1 VGHNS
6 AGEGSD
12 GHETQHLAPLYGR
25 DYVLLNVVNFLYSLY
40 SVIFIFLPAYMYHLG
55 IREGAIGV
63 LMATG
68 TLVSV
73 VLKPGLGMVVGRGAR
88 RAFLSLGAFLA
99 AASTVPWLFV
109 TVPGA
114 HLFAIRVAQGAS
126 FSIFTAA
133 SYAYIAASAPP
144 ERRAE
149 ALGIFGLSFFLPV
162 SVGGWIGEWVIGRA
176 GFQGL
181 FAAGIGVA
189 FLAALFPLGMRE
201 PSARER
207 PSIASLKVFLSRA
220 FLVPNTAGYLF
231 GVAYGSI
238 FTFLPVYLVVRGS
251 ESIGAFVFFYA
262 LSVIGT
268 RTLGRKMLDRLPRE
282 WVSLCALILMGVGNL
297 LIPAVPGGV
306 GIVLV
311 GAAAGAGHGLLF
323 PALSALVLDRVREG
337 SCAMAMA
344 MFTAAFDMG
353 LVTGAAAFGFVAERF
368 GYETMFVTAAAVV
381 GAGTAAFFVLDP
393 AFRKA
398 ARPEPAP

>member
-1 VGHNS
+1 MASPSH
-6 AGEGSD
+6 
-12 GHETQHLAPLYGR
+12 PLYGR

-40 SVIFIFLPAYMYHLG
+40 SVIFIFLPAYMYRLG
-55 IREGAIGV
+55 IREGEIGV

-68 TLVSV
+68 ALVSV

-88 RAFLSLGAFLA
+88 RTFLSLGAFLA
-99 AASTVPWLFV
+99 AASTVPWIFV

-114 HLFAIRVAQGAS
+114 HLFLIRVAQGAS

-144 ERRAE
+144 ARRAE

-181 FAAGIGVA
+181 FAAGIGIA
-189 FLAALFPLGMRE
+189 FLAALFPIGMRE

-207 PSIASLKVFLSRA
+207 PSLASMKVYLSRP

-251 ESIGAFVFFYA
+251 GSIGAFVFIYA

-282 WVSLCALILMGVGNL
+282 WVSLWALVLMGAGNL
-297 LIPAVPGGV
+297 LIPAVPGEV

-323 PALSALVLDRVREG
+323 PALSALVLDRVDGE
-337 SCAMAMA
+337 SVAVAMA

-368 GYETMFVTAAAVV
+368 GYEVMFVSAAAAV
-381 GAGTAAFFVLDP
+381 GAGTAVFFALDP
-393 AFRKA
+393 AFRKG

>member
-1 VGHNS
+1 MAS
-6 AGEGSD
+6 PS
-12 GHETQHLAPLYGR
+12 APLYDR

-40 SVIFIFLPAYMYHLG
+40 SVIYIFLPAYMYRLG

-109 TVPGA
+109 TAPGA
-114 HLFAIRVAQGAS
+114 HLFVIRAAQGAS

-144 ERRAE
+144 ARRAE

-162 SVGGWIGEWVIGRA
+162 SVGGWLGEWVIGRA
-176 GFQGL
+176 GFHGL
-181 FAAGIGVA
+181 FAGGIGVA

-207 PSIASLKVFLSRA
+207 PSIASLKAFLSRP

-231 GVAYGSI
+231 GMAYGSI
-238 FTFLPVYLVVRGS
+238 FTFLPVYLVVRRSGS
-251 ESIGAFVFFYA
+251 LGAFVFVYA
-262 LSVIGT
+262 LTVIAT
-268 RTLGRKMLDRLPRE
+268 RTLGRRLLDRLPRE
-282 WVSLCALILMGVGNL
+282 WVSLCALLMLCAGNL
-297 LIPAVPGGV
+297 LIPAVDGELGLA
-306 GIVLV
+306 LV
-311 GAAAGAGHGLLF
+311 GAASGAGHGLLF
-323 PALSALVLDRVREG
+323 PALSALVLDRVKEDTG
-337 SCAMAMA
+337 GMAMTMA
-344 MFTAAFDMG
+344 MFTASFDMG
-353 LVTGAAAFGFVAERF
+353 LVTGAGAFGFVAEHF
-368 GYETMFVTAAAVV
+368 GYPAMFVAAAAVV
-381 GAGTAAFFVLDP
+381 GAGTAAFFFLDP
-393 AFRKA
+393 AFRKGG
-398 ARPEPAP
+398 RPVPSP

>member
-1 VGHNS
+1 MAS
-6 AGEGSD
+6 PSS
-12 GHETQHLAPLYGR
+12 PLYGR

-99 AASTVPWLFV
+99 AASTAPWLFV
-109 TVPGA
+109 TVPGT
-114 HLFAIRVAQGAS
+114 HLFVIRVAQGAS

-144 ERRAE
+144 ARRAE

-162 SVGGWIGEWVIGRA
+162 SVGGWLGEWVIGRA

-207 PSIASLKVFLSRA
+207 PSIASLKVFLSRS

-251 ESIGAFVFFYA
+251 ESLGAFVFVYA

-268 RTLGRKMLDRLPRE
+268 RTVGRKMLDRLPRE
-282 WVSLCALILMGVGNL
+282 WVSLCALVLMGAGNL
-297 LIPAVPGGV
+297 LIPAVPGEV

-323 PALSALVLDRVREG
+323 PALSALVLDRVGEG

-368 GYETMFVTAAAVV
+368 GYAAMFVTAAAVV
-381 GAGTAAFFVLDP
+381 GAGTAAFFFLDP

-398 ARPEPAP
+398 ARPAPAP

>member
-1 VGHNS
+1 MADPS
-6 AGEGSD
+6 
-12 GHETQHLAPLYGR
+12 PLYGR

-144 ERRAE
+144 ARRAE

-282 WVSLCALILMGVGNL
+282 WVSLCALVLMGVGNL

-337 SCAMAMA
+337 SAAMAMA

-368 GYETMFVTAAAVV
+368 GYEAMFVTAAAVV
-381 GAGTAAFFVLDP
+381 GAGTAVFFVLDP

-398 ARPEPAP
+398 ARPEPAS

>member
-1 VGHNS
+1 MAS
-6 AGEGSD
+6 PS
-12 GHETQHLAPLYGR
+12 APLYDR
-25 DYVLLNVVNFLYSLY
+25 DYILLNVVNFLYSLY
-40 SVIFIFLPAYMYHLG
+40 SVIYIFLPAYMYRLG

-63 LMATG
+63 LIASG

-109 TVPGA
+109 TAPGT
-114 HLFAIRVAQGAS
+114 HLFIIRVAQGAS
-126 FSIFTAA
+126 FSVFTAA

-207 PSIASLKVFLSRA
+207 PSIASLKVYLSRP
-220 FLVPNTAGYLF
+220 FLLPNTAGYLF

-251 ESIGAFVFFYA
+251 ESIGAFVFVYA

-282 WVSLCALILMGVGNL
+282 WVSLCALLLMGAGNL
-297 LIPAVPGGV
+297 LIPAFPGKA

-323 PALSALVLDRVREG
+323 PALSALVLDRVGEG
-337 SCAMAMA
+337 SYAMAMA

-353 LVTGAAAFGFVAERF
+353 LVTGAAVFGFVAERF

-381 GAGTAAFFVLDP
+381 GAGTATFFLLDP

>member
-1 VGHNS
+1 MAS
-6 AGEGSD
+6 PS
-12 GHETQHLAPLYGR
+12 PLYGR
-25 DYVLLNVVNFLYSLY
+25 DYILLNVVNFLYSLY
-40 SVIFIFLPAYMYHLG
+40 SVIFIFLPAYMYRLG

-68 TLVSV
+68 ALVSV

-88 RAFLSLGAFLA
+88 RAFLALGAFLA
-99 AASTVPWLFV
+99 GVSTVPWLFV
-109 TVPGA
+109 TGPGV
-114 HLFAIRVAQGAS
+114 HLFLIRVAQGAS
-126 FSIFTAA
+126 FSVFTAA

-144 ERRAE
+144 ARRAE

-162 SVGGWIGEWVIGRA
+162 SVGGWIGEWVIGQA
-176 GFQGL
+176 GYHGL
-181 FAAGIGVA
+181 FAAAIGIA

-207 PSIASLKVFLSRA
+207 PSIASLKVFLSRP
-220 FLVPNTAGYLF
+220 FLLPNTAGYLF

-251 ESIGAFVFFYA
+251 GSIGAFVFVYA

-268 RTLGRKMLDRLPRE
+268 RTLGRKTLDRLPRE
-282 WVSLCALILMGVGNL
+282 WVSLCALILMGAGNL
-297 LIPAVPGGV
+297 LIPLVPGEV

-323 PALSALVLDRVREG
+323 PALSALVLDRVGEG

-353 LVTGAAAFGFVAERF
+353 MVTGAAAFGFVAERF
-368 GYETMFVTAAAVV
+368 GYEAMFVTAAAVV
-381 GAGTAAFFVLDP
+381 GAGTAAFFILDP

-398 ARPEPAP
+398 ARPERAP

>member
-1 VGHNS
+1 MS
-6 AGEGSD
+6 PPS
-12 GHETQHLAPLYGR
+12 APLYGR
-25 DYVLLNVVNFLYSLY
+25 DYVLLNAVNFLYSLY
-40 SVIFIFLPAYMYHLG
+40 SVIFIFLPAYLYRLG
-55 IREGAIGV
+55 IREGEIGM

-73 VLKPGLGMVVGRGAR
+73 ALKPGLGMLVGRGAR

-109 TVPGA
+109 TAPGP

-126 FSIFTAA
+126 FSIFSAA
-133 SYAYIAASAPP
+133 SYAYIASSAPP

-176 GFQGL
+176 GFDGL
-181 FAAGIGVA
+181 FAAGVGIAV
-189 FLAALFPLGMRE
+189 LAALFPLAMRE

-207 PSIASLKVFLSRA
+207 PSIASMKIFLTRPF
-220 FLVPNTAGYLF
+220 FLPNTAGYLF

-251 ESIGAFVFFYA
+251 GSIGAFVFVYA
-262 LSVIGT
+262 LSVIAT
-268 RTLGRKMLDRLPRE
+268 RTLGRRMLDRLPRE
-282 WVSLCALILMGVGNL
+282 WVSLCALVMMGAGNL
-297 LIPAVPGGV
+297 LIPAFPGKV

-311 GAAAGAGHGLLF
+311 GAAAGVGHGLLF
-323 PALSALVLDRVREG
+323 PALSALVLDRVGGG

-381 GAGTAAFFVLDP
+381 GAGTAVFFALDP

-398 ARPEPAP
+398 ARPGPAP

>member
-1 VGHNS
+1 MPS
-6 AGEGSD
+6 PSSS
-12 GHETQHLAPLYGR
+12 LYDR

-55 IREGAIGV
+55 IREGAIGM

-68 TLVSV
+68 ALVSV

-109 TVPGA
+109 TVPGT
-114 HLFAIRVAQGAS
+114 HLFVIRVAQGAS

-144 ERRAE
+144 ARRAE

-176 GFQGL
+176 GFQSL
-181 FAAGIGVA
+181 FAAGAGIA

-207 PSIASLKVFLSRA
+207 PSLASLKVFLSRR
-220 FLVPNTAGYLF
+220 FFVPNTAGYLF

-251 ESIGAFVFFYA
+251 KSLGAFVFVYA

-268 RTLGRKMLDRLPRE
+268 RALGRKMLDQLPRE
-282 WVSLCALILMGVGNL
+282 WVSLCALVMMGAGNL
-297 LIPAVPGGV
+297 LIPAVPGEV
-306 GIVLV
+306 GIVLCLLYTSD
-311 GAAAGAGHGLLF
+311 AA
-323 PALSALVLDRVREG
+323 DE
-337 SCAMAMA
+337 
-344 MFTAAFDMG
+344 
-353 LVTGAAAFGFVAERF
+353 
-368 GYETMFVTAAAVV
+368 
-381 GAGTAAFFVLDP
+381 
-393 AFRKA
+393 
-398 ARPEPAP
+398 

>member
-1 VGHNS
+1 MADHS
-6 AGEGSD
+6 
-12 GHETQHLAPLYGR
+12 TLYDR

-40 SVIFIFLPAYMYHLG
+40 SVIFIFLPAYMYGLG
-55 IREGAIGV
+55 IREGTIGV

-88 RAFLSLGAFLA
+88 RAFLSLGALLA

-109 TVPGA
+109 AAPGA
-114 HLFAIRVAQGAS
+114 HLFVIRVAQGAS

-133 SYAYIAASAPP
+133 SYAYIAACAPP
-144 ERRAE
+144 ARRAE
-149 ALGIFGLSFFLPV
+149 ALGIFGLSFFIPV

-189 FLAALFPLGMRE
+189 LLSAVFPLGMRE
-201 PSARER
+201 PSGRER
-207 PSIASLKVFLSRA
+207 PSFASLKVFLSRP

-251 ESIGAFVFFYA
+251 RSIGAFVFVYA

-268 RTLGRKMLDRLPRE
+268 RTIGRKMLDRLPRE
-282 WVSLCALILMGVGNL
+282 WVTLWSLLLMGVGNL
-297 LIPAVPGGV
+297 LIPAVPGEI

-311 GAAAGAGHGLLF
+311 GAAAGAGHGLVF
-323 PALSALVLDRVREG
+323 PALSALMLDRVGEG
-337 SCAMAMA
+337 SYAMAMA

-353 LVTGAAAFGFVAERF
+353 LVTGAAAFGIVAERF
-368 GYETMFVTAAAVV
+368 GYEVMFVAAAAVV
-381 GAGTAAFFVLDP
+381 GAGTAAFFALDP
-393 AFRKA
+393 AFRKG

>member
-1 VGHNS
+1 MSCDKIASPMASLSH
-6 AGEGSD
+6 
-12 GHETQHLAPLYGR
+12 PLYGR

-40 SVIFIFLPAYMYHLG
+40 SVIFIFLPAYMYRLG
-55 IREGAIGV
+55 IREGEIGV

-68 TLVSV
+68 ALVSV

-88 RAFLSLGAFLA
+88 RTFLSLGAFLA
-99 AASTVPWLFV
+99 AASTAPWLFV
-109 TVPGA
+109 TVPGT
-114 HLFAIRVAQGAS
+114 HLFVIRVAQGAS

-144 ERRAE
+144 ARRAE

-201 PSARER
+201 PTARER
-207 PSIASLKVFLSRA
+207 PSMASLKVFLSRP

-251 ESIGAFVFFYA
+251 ESIGAFVFVYA

-282 WVSLCALILMGVGNL
+282 WVSLCALLLMGAGNL
-297 LIPAVPGGV
+297 LIPAFPGKV

-323 PALSALVLDRVREG
+323 PALAALVLDRVGEG

-393 AFRKA
+393 AFRKG
-398 ARPEPAP
+398 ARSEPAS

>member
-1 VGHNS
+1 MAS
-6 AGEGSD
+6 PSS
-12 GHETQHLAPLYGR
+12 PLYGR
-25 DYVLLNVVNFLYSLY
+25 DYFLLNAANFLYSLY

-55 IREGAIGV
+55 IREGTIGV

-68 TLVSV
+68 ALVSV

-114 HLFAIRVAQGAS
+114 HLFIIRVAQGAS
-126 FSIFTAA
+126 FSVFTAA

-144 ERRAE
+144 ARRAE

-162 SVGGWIGEWVIGRA
+162 SVGGWLGEWVIGRA

-181 FAAGIGVA
+181 FAAGIGIA
-189 FLAALFPLGMRE
+189 FLTALFPLGMRE

-207 PSIASLKVFLSRA
+207 PSIASLIVFLSRP
-220 FLVPNTAGYLF
+220 FLLPNTAGYLF

-251 ESIGAFVFFYA
+251 ESLGAFVFVYA
-262 LSVIGT
+262 LAVIAT
-268 RTLGRKMLDRLPRE
+268 RMLGRKMLDRLPRE
-282 WVSLCALILMGVGNL
+282 WVSLCALVLMGAGNL

-323 PALSALVLDRVREG
+323 PALSALVLDRVGEG

-368 GYETMFVTAAAVV
+368 GYEVMFVTAAAVV

-393 AFRKA
+393 SFRKA

>member
-1 VGHNS
+1 M
-6 AGEGSD
+6 GSPS
-12 GHETQHLAPLYGR
+12 TPLYGR

-40 SVIFIFLPAYMYHLG
+40 SVIFIFLPAYLYQLG
-55 IREGAIGV
+55 IREGAIGM

-109 TVPGA
+109 TAPGA

-144 ERRAE
+144 ARRAE
-149 ALGIFGLSFFLPV
+149 ALGVFGLSFFLPV

-207 PSIASLKVFLSRA
+207 PSMASLKVFLSRA

-262 LSVIGT
+262 LSVIAT

-282 WVSLCALILMGVGNL
+282 WVSLCALVLMGAGNL
-297 LIPAVPGGV
+297 LIPAVPGEV

-311 GAAAGAGHGLLF
+311 GVAAGAGHGLLF
-323 PALSALVLDRVREG
+323 PALSALVLDRVGEG

-368 GYETMFVTAAAVV
+368 GYEAMFVTAAAVV
-381 GAGTAAFFVLDP
+381 GAGTAIFFVLDP

-398 ARPEPAP
+398 ARSEPAP

>member
-1 VGHNS
+1 MCGKIAS
-6 AGEGSD
+6 PMASPS
-12 GHETQHLAPLYGR
+12 APLYGR

-40 SVIFIFLPAYMYHLG
+40 SVIFIFLPAYMYRLG
-55 IREGAIGV
+55 IREGTIGV

-68 TLVSV
+68 ALVSV

-88 RAFLSLGAFLA
+88 RAFLSIGAFLA

-114 HLFAIRVAQGAS
+114 HLFAIRVAQGAA

-144 ERRAE
+144 ARRGE

-162 SVGGWIGEWVIGRA
+162 SVGGWLGEWVIGRA

-181 FAAGIGVA
+181 FAAGIGIA

-201 PSARER
+201 PSAREH
-207 PSIASLKVFLSRA
+207 PSMASLKVFLSRS
-220 FLVPNTAGYLF
+220 FLLPNTAGYLF
-231 GVAYGSI
+231 GVAYGVI

-251 ESIGAFVFFYA
+251 ESLGAFVFVYA

-282 WVSLCALILMGVGNL
+282 RISLCALILMGAGNL
-297 LIPAVPGGV
+297 LIPAVPGEV

-323 PALSALVLDRVREG
+323 PALSALVLDRVGEG

-368 GYETMFVTAAAVV
+368 GYGAMFVTAAAVV
-381 GAGTAAFFVLDP
+381 GAGTAAFFFLDP